1 MNVVKFAKELEA
13 IIAKYD
19 LSNEVSLLKQDNSV
33 SKSSELE
40 AELEA
45 MQKDGRTLKLGIIGR
60 VKSGKSSLI
69 NALIFEGEDV
79 LPKAATPMTAA
90 LTVLKYGQ
98 NLEAEVDF
106 FSKED
111 LRDIK
116 ENAANFQK
124 RKNEI
129 AEVKFNELVE
139 LEKRKQKLNFK
150 KLDQEKEAELRKRA
164 MNIAEQ
170 EMRNDAALSAAA
182 EQYERIER
190 SGVKLKNLEKFKNI
204 SATSMDELNSKL
216 YDFVG
221 ADGKYMPFT
230 KSVTLK
236 LDKESLKDIEIID
249 TPGVNDPVVSRE
261 ERTKQLLKTCDV
273 VLVVSPS
280 GQFLSSEDTNLLDR
294 VTKKDGIR
302 EVYLVASQVDNQLF
316 GSEKE
321 KGGGL
326 LPKVLDNIRETLS
339 AQQSRVLTEIR
350 AQNPEVGDSLDELI
364 NSKVL
369 LSSAAAFYMMINYE
383 KQAKWDANSK
393 HVWGNLSHFYRD
405 YFDDKQ
411 LALASLNL
419 LSGIKA
425 IEEIV
430 SKVKEKKEEILQ
442 KRSAEFI
449 SVKSK
454 NLLNYQQAIERQIQ
468 EKMQTIENSDINE
481 IKRQREEM
489 LKIKSKAIEA
499 VNTAYEDSLE
509 GFELNI
515 KDRLFAKVENYFKKL
530 TDDIASS
537 EGSEEYSYRVKKTGF
552 INDCISF
559 FFGDRYETRYSTR
572 TTVQAGYVKNS
583 LDQVIYEVENLT
595 EIEYRQNIAEWKK
608 SLYKSLVSSARS
620 VVDDDVL
627 DPVIIS
633 RTIRG
638 TLNSVKNPDIKYS
651 GLFPKELQKSGT
663 LKDYEAEQFLSAAG
677 EFARNLKSRVRND
690 VKSSVDALIG
700 SFKSQDVAN
709 VIFVKYD
716 EEINSLVS
724 DIENKEQALDRYKL
738 ILKDIKDAGRR

>member
-1 MNVVKFAKELEA
+1 MNIVKFTKELEA

-19 LSNEVSLLKQDNSV
+19 LGNEVSLLRQDNSI

-106 FSKED
+106 FSEED
-111 LRDIK
+111 LCDIK

-124 RKNEI
+124 RKSEI
-129 AEVKFNELVE
+129 VEAKFNELVE

-170 EMRNDAALSAAA
+170 EMRNNAALSAAA

-190 SGVKLKNLEKFKNI
+190 SGVNLKNLEEFKNI
-204 SATSMDELNSKL
+204 SAANMDELNRKL

-316 GSEKE
+316 GGEKE

-339 AQQSRVLTEIR
+339 AQQSRVLTEIK

-364 NSKVL
+364 DSKVL
-369 LSSAAAFYMMINYE
+369 LSSATTFYMMKNYN
-383 KQAKWDANSK
+383 KQAKWDANLK
-393 HVWGNLSHFYRD
+393 HVWGNLNHFYRD

-411 LALASLNL
+411 SALANLNL

-425 IEEIV
+425 IEQIV
-430 SKVKEKKEEILQ
+430 SKVKEKKEKILQ

-454 NLLNYQQAIERQIQ
+454 NILNYQQAIERQIQ
-468 EKMQTIENSDINE
+468 EKIQTIESSDINE

-499 VNTAYEDSLE
+499 VNTAYEDSIE

-515 KDRLFAKVENYFKKL
+515 KDRLFAKVESYFKKL

-537 EGSEEYSYRVKKTGF
+537 EGSETESYTVSTSKWYNPFSWGSK
-552 INDCISF
+552 
-559 FFGDRYETRYSTR
+559 ETRYNTY
-572 TTVQAGYVKNS
+572 TTVKAGYVKNS
-583 LDQVIYEVENLT
+583 LDQVISEVENLT
-595 EIEYRQNIAEWKK
+595 EIEYRQNIMEWKK
-608 SLYKSLVSSARS
+608 SLYKSLISSARS
-620 VVDDDVL
+620 VVDDDIL

-638 TLNSVKNPDIKYS
+638 TLNSVQNPDINYS
-651 GLFPKELQKSGT
+651 GSFPRELQKSGT
-663 LKDYEAEQFLSAAG
+663 LKGYEAEDFLNAAS
-677 EFARNLKSRVRND
+677 EFARNLKNRVRND

-709 VIFVKYD
+709 TIFVKYD
-716 EEINSLVS
+716 EEINSLVG
-724 DIENKEQALDRYKL
+724 DIENKEQALDRYKFML
-738 ILKDIKDAGRR
+738 RDIKNANAN

>member
-19 LSNEVSLLKQDNSV
+19 LGNEVSLLKQDNSV

-106 FSKED
+106 FSEED

-124 RKNEI
+124 RKSQI
-129 AEVKFNELVE
+129 AEAKFNELVE

-150 KLDQEKEAELRKRA
+150 KLDQEKEVELRKRA

-190 SGVKLKNLEKFKNI
+190 SGVKLKNLEEFKNI

-339 AQQSRVLTEIR
+339 TQQSRVLTEIKT
-350 AQNPEVGDSLDELI
+350 QNPEVGDSLDELI

-369 LSSAAAFYMMINYE
+369 LSSATAFYMMINYE

-411 LALASLNL
+411 SALANLNL

-442 KRSAEFI
+442 KRSVEFI

-481 IKRQREEM
+481 IKRQRKEM

-515 KDRLFAKVENYFKKL
+515 KDRLFAKVESYFKKL

-537 EGSEEYSYRVKKTGF
+537 EATEEYSYKVIDNGF
-552 INDCISF
+552 TNLWGL
-559 FFGDRYETRYSTR
+559 FGDRYKTKYGTR
-572 TTVQAGYVKNS
+572 TTVKAGYVKNS
-583 LDQVIYEVENLT
+583 LDQVISEVENLT
-595 EIEYRQNIAEWKK
+595 EIEYRQNIIEWKK
-608 SLYKSLVSSARS
+608 SLYKSLISSARS

-638 TLNSVKNPDIKYS
+638 TLNSVQNPDINYS
-651 GLFPKELQKSGT
+651 GSFPRELQKSGT
-663 LKDYEAEQFLSAAG
+663 LKGYEAEDFLNAAS
-677 EFARNLKSRVRND
+677 EFARNLKNRVRND

-709 VIFVKYD
+709 IIFVKYD

-724 DIENKEQALDRYKL
+724 DINNKEQALDRYKF
-738 ILKDIKDAGRR
+738 ILKDIKNANAN

>member
-1 MNVVKFAKELEA
+1 MNIVKFTKELEA
-13 IIAKYD
+13 VIAKYD
-19 LSNEVSLLKQDNSV
+19 LDNEVSILKQDNTI

-40 AELEA
+40 TEIES
-45 MQKDGRTLKLGIIGR
+45 MQKEGRTLKLGIIGR

-69 NALIFEGEDV
+69 NALIFDGEDV

-98 NLEAEVDF
+98 NLEAQVDF
-106 FSKED
+106 FSEED

-116 ENAANFQK
+116 DDASNFQK

-129 AEVKFNELVE
+129 AEAKFNELTE
-139 LEKRKQKLNFK
+139 REKRKLKLTK
-150 KLDQEKEAELRKRA
+150 KLDEAKEAELRKRA
-164 MNIAEQ
+164 VNIAEQ
-170 EMRNDAALSAAA
+170 EMRNNAKLSAAA

-190 SGVKLKNLEKFKNI
+190 SGVKLRNLEEFKNI
-204 SATSMDELNSKL
+204 SATSMDELNRKL

-236 LDKESLKDIEIID
+236 LDKKSLKDIEIID

-280 GQFLSSEDTNLLDR
+280 GQFLSLEDTNLLDR

-316 GSEKE
+316 GGEKE

-326 LPKVLDNIRETLS
+326 LPKVLENIRETLS
-339 AQQSRVLTEIR
+339 AQQSRVLREIKT
-350 AQNPEVGDSLDELI
+350 QSPEVGDSLDELI
-364 NSKVL
+364 RSKVL
-369 LSSAAAFYMMINYE
+369 LSSAVAFYMIKNYE
-383 KQAKWDANSK
+383 KQAQWDANSK
-393 HVWGNLSHFYRD
+393 HVWKNLGEHYPD
-405 YFDDKQ
+405 YFDDKKTCV
-411 LALASLNL
+411 ANLNL
-419 LSGIKA
+419 LSGIKS
-425 IEEIV
+425 IEQII

-449 SVKSK
+449 SVKLENIYK
-454 NLLNYQQAIERQIQ
+454 YQQAIEQQIQ
-468 EKMQTIENSDINE
+468 EKIKTIKDSDINE
-481 IKRQREEM
+481 IKCKREEM
-489 LKIKSKAIEA
+489 LKIESKAVEA

-515 KDRLFAKVENYFKKL
+515 KDRLFAKVESYFKKL

-537 EGSEEYSYRVKKTGF
+537 EGSEEYSYRVEKTGVWNT
-552 INDCISF
+552 IKSWLG
-559 FFGDRYETRYSTR
+559 GDKYETRYSTR
-572 TTVQAGYVKNS
+572 ITVQAGYVKNS
-583 LDQVIYEVENLT
+583 LDQVIYEVEKLT
-595 EIEYRQNIAEWKK
+595 EIEYRQNIMEWKK
-608 SLYKSLVSSARS
+608 SLYKSLISSARG
-620 VVDDDVL
+620 VVDDDIL

-638 TLNSVKNPDIKYS
+638 ALNSVQNPDINYTGS
-651 GLFPKELQKSGT
+651 FPRELQKSGT
-663 LKDYEAEQFLSAAG
+663 LKGYEAEQFLSAAG

-690 VKSSVDALIG
+690 VKSSVDALID

-709 VIFVKYD
+709 TIFLKYN
-716 EEINSLVS
+716 EEISALVS
-724 DIENKEQALDRYKL
+724 DIENKEQALDRYKF
-738 ILKDIKDAGRR
+738 ILKDIKNASER

>member
-1 MNVVKFAKELEA
+1 MNIVKFTKELEA

-19 LSNEVSLLKQDNSV
+19 LGNEVSLLKQDNSI

-40 AELEA
+40 AEIEG

-69 NALIFEGEDV
+69 NALIFDGEDV

-106 FSKED
+106 FSEED
-111 LRDIK
+111 LCDIK

-124 RKNEI
+124 RKSEI
-129 AEVKFNELVE
+129 AEAKFNELVE

-170 EMRNDAALSAAA
+170 EMRNNAALSAAA

-190 SGVKLKNLEKFKNI
+190 SGVNLKNLEEFKNI
-204 SATSMDELNSKL
+204 SAANMDELNRKL

-316 GSEKE
+316 GGEKE

-339 AQQSRVLTEIR
+339 AQQSRVLTEIK

-364 NSKVL
+364 DSKVL
-369 LSSAAAFYMMINYE
+369 LSSATTFYMMKNYN

-393 HVWGNLSHFYRD
+393 HVWGNLNHFYRD

-411 LALASLNL
+411 SALANLNL

-425 IEEIV
+425 IEQIV
-430 SKVKEKKEEILQ
+430 SKVKEKKEKILQ

-454 NLLNYQQAIERQIQ
+454 NILNYQQAIERQIQ
-468 EKMQTIENSDINE
+468 EKIQTIESSDINE

-499 VNTAYEDSLE
+499 VNTAYEDSIE

-515 KDRLFAKVENYFKKL
+515 KDRLFAKVESYFKKL

-537 EGSEEYSYRVKKTGF
+537 EGSETESYTVSTSKWYNPFSWGSK
-552 INDCISF
+552 
-559 FFGDRYETRYSTR
+559 ETRYNTY
-572 TTVQAGYVKNS
+572 TTVKAGYVKNS
-583 LDQVIYEVENLT
+583 LDQVISEVENLT
-595 EIEYRQNIAEWKK
+595 EIEYRQNIMEWKK
-608 SLYKSLVSSARS
+608 SLYKSLISSARS
-620 VVDDDVL
+620 VVDDDIL

-638 TLNSVKNPDIKYS
+638 TLNSVQNPDINYS
-651 GLFPKELQKSGT
+651 GSFPRELQKSGT
-663 LKDYEAEQFLSAAG
+663 LKGYEAEDFLNAAS
-677 EFARNLKSRVRND
+677 EFARNLKNRVRND

-709 VIFVKYD
+709 TIFVKYD
-716 EEINSLVS
+716 EEINSLVG
-724 DIENKEQALDRYKL
+724 DIENKEQALDRYKFML
-738 ILKDIKDAGRR
+738 RDIKNANAN

>member
-1 MNVVKFAKELEA
+1 MNIVKFTKELEA
-13 IIAKYD
+13 VIAKYD
-19 LSNEVSLLKQDNSV
+19 LDNEVSILKQDNTI

-40 AELEA
+40 AEIES
-45 MQKDGRTLKLGIIGR
+45 MQKEGRTLKLGIIGR

-69 NALIFEGEDV
+69 NALIFDGEDV

-98 NLEAEVDF
+98 NLEAQVDF
-106 FSKED
+106 FSEED

-116 ENAANFQK
+116 DDAASFQK

-129 AEVKFNELVE
+129 AEAKFNELTG
-139 LEKRKQKLNFK
+139 LEKRKLKLTK
-150 KLDQEKEAELRKRA
+150 KLDEAKEAELRKRA
-164 MNIAEQ
+164 VNIAEQ
-170 EMRNDAALSAAA
+170 EMRNNAKLSAAA

-190 SGVKLKNLEKFKNI
+190 SGVNLANLEGFKNI
-204 SATSMDELNSKL
+204 SAANMDELNRKL

-273 VLVVSPS
+273 VLVVSSS

-316 GSEKE
+316 GGEKE
-321 KGGGL
+321 KGGGVL
-326 LPKVLDNIRETLS
+326 SKVLENIRETLS
-339 AQQSRVLTEIR
+339 IQQSRVLKEIK
-350 AQNPEVGDSLDELI
+350 AQSPEVGDSLNELI
-364 NSKVL
+364 DSKVL
-369 LSSAAAFYMMINYE
+369 LSSAAAFYMMKNYDD
-383 KQAKWDANSK
+383 QGNWDLNSK
-393 HVWGNLSHFYRD
+393 HVWGNLNHFYRD

-411 LALASLNL
+411 SALANLNL

-425 IEEIV
+425 IEQII
-430 SKVKEKKEEILQ
+430 SKVKDKKEEILQ
-442 KRSAEFI
+442 KRSTEFI

-454 NLLNYQQAIERQIQ
+454 NLLNYQQAVEQQIQ
-468 EKMQTIENSDINE
+468 EKMQILESSDINE
-481 IKRQREEM
+481 IKHQREQM
-489 LKIKSKAIEA
+489 IKIKSKAVEA
-499 VNTAYEDSLE
+499 VNNAYEDSLE
-509 GFELNI
+509 GFEINI
-515 KDRLFAKVENYFKKL
+515 KDRLFAKVESYFKKL

-537 EGSEEYSYRVKKTGF
+537 EATEEYSYKVKDNGF
-552 INDCISF
+552 TNLWGL
-559 FFGDRYETRYSTR
+559 FGDRYKTKYSTR
-572 TTVQAGYVKNS
+572 TTVKAGYVKNS
-583 LDQVIYEVENLT
+583 LDQVISEVENLT

-638 TLNSVKNPDIKYS
+638 TLNSVKNPDINYS
-651 GLFPKELQKSGT
+651 GSFPKELQKSGT
-663 LKDYEAEQFLSAAG
+663 LKGYEAEQFLSAAG
-677 EFARNLKSRVRND
+677 EFARNLKSRVRSD
-690 VKSSVDALIG
+690 VKSSVDALID

-709 VIFVKYD
+709 IIFVKYD

-738 ILKDIKDAGRR
+738 ILKDVKNANTN

>member
-1 MNVVKFAKELEA
+1 MH
-13 IIAKYD
+13 
-19 LSNEVSLLKQDNSV
+19 LL
-33 SKSSELE
+33 
-40 AELEA
+40 
-45 MQKDGRTLKLGIIGR
+45 
-60 VKSGKSSLI
+60 
-69 NALIFEGEDV
+69 

-106 FSKED
+106 FSEED

-124 RKNEI
+124 RKSQI
-129 AEVKFNELVE
+129 AEAKFNELVE

-150 KLDQEKEAELRKRA
+150 KLDQEKEVELRKRA

-190 SGVKLKNLEKFKNI
+190 SGVKLKNLEEFKNI

-316 GSEKE
+316 GGEKE

-369 LSSAAAFYMMINYE
+369 LSSAVAFYMMINYE

-411 LALASLNL
+411 SALANLNL

-430 SKVKEKKEEILQ
+430 SKVKEKKEEIL
-442 KRSAEFI
+442 
-449 SVKSK
+449 
-454 NLLNYQQAIERQIQ
+454 
-468 EKMQTIENSDINE
+468 
-481 IKRQREEM
+481 
-489 LKIKSKAIEA
+489 
-499 VNTAYEDSLE
+499 
-509 GFELNI
+509 
-515 KDRLFAKVENYFKKL
+515 
-530 TDDIASS
+530 
-537 EGSEEYSYRVKKTGF
+537 
-552 INDCISF
+552 
-559 FFGDRYETRYSTR
+559 
-572 TTVQAGYVKNS
+572 
-583 LDQVIYEVENLT
+583 
-595 EIEYRQNIAEWKK
+595 
-608 SLYKSLVSSARS
+608 
-620 VVDDDVL
+620 
-627 DPVIIS
+627 
-633 RTIRG
+633 
-638 TLNSVKNPDIKYS
+638 
-651 GLFPKELQKSGT
+651 
-663 LKDYEAEQFLSAAG
+663 
-677 EFARNLKSRVRND
+677 
-690 VKSSVDALIG
+690 
-700 SFKSQDVAN
+700 
-709 VIFVKYD
+709 
-716 EEINSLVS
+716 
-724 DIENKEQALDRYKL
+724 
-738 ILKDIKDAGRR
+738 

>member
-1 MNVVKFAKELEA
+1 MNIVKFTKELEA
-13 IIAKYD
+13 VIAKYD
-19 LSNEVSLLKQDNSV
+19 LDNEVSILKQDNTI

-40 AELEA
+40 AEIES
-45 MQKDGRTLKLGIIGR
+45 MQKEGRTLKLGIIGR

-69 NALIFEGEDV
+69 NALIFDGEDV

-98 NLEAEVDF
+98 NLEAQVDF
-106 FSKED
+106 FSEED

-116 ENAANFQK
+116 DDAASFQK

-129 AEVKFNELVE
+129 AEAKFNELTE
-139 LEKRKQKLNFK
+139 LEKRKLKLTK
-150 KLDQEKEAELRKRA
+150 KLDEAKEAELRKRA
-164 MNIAEQ
+164 VNIAEQ
-170 EMRNDAALSAAA
+170 EMRNNAKLSAAA

-190 SGVKLKNLEKFKNI
+190 SGVNLANLEGFKNI
-204 SATSMDELNSKL
+204 SAANMDELNRKL

-316 GSEKE
+316 GGEKE
-321 KGGGL
+321 KGGGVL
-326 LPKVLDNIRETLS
+326 SKVLENIRETLS
-339 AQQSRVLTEIR
+339 IQQSRVLKEIK
-350 AQNPEVGDSLDELI
+350 AQSPEVGDSLNELI
-364 NSKVL
+364 DSKVL
-369 LSSAAAFYMMINYE
+369 LSSATAFYMMKNYDD
-383 KQAKWDANSK
+383 QGNWDLNSK
-393 HVWGNLSHFYRD
+393 HVWGNLNHFYRD

-411 LALASLNL
+411 SALANLNL

-425 IEEIV
+425 IEQII
-430 SKVKEKKEEILQ
+430 SKVKDKKEEILQ
-442 KRSAEFI
+442 KRSTEFI

-454 NLLNYQQAIERQIQ
+454 NLLNYQQAVEQQIQ
-468 EKMQTIENSDINE
+468 EKMQILESSDINE
-481 IKRQREEM
+481 IKHQREQM
-489 LKIKSKAIEA
+489 IKIKSKAVEA
-499 VNTAYEDSLE
+499 VNNAYEDSLE
-509 GFELNI
+509 GFEINI
-515 KDRLFAKVENYFKKL
+515 KDRLFAKVESYFKKL

-537 EGSEEYSYRVKKTGF
+537 EATEEYSYKVKDNGF
-552 INDCISF
+552 TNLWGL
-559 FFGDRYETRYSTR
+559 FGDRYKTKYSTR
-572 TTVQAGYVKNS
+572 TTVKAGYVKNS
-583 LDQVIYEVENLT
+583 LDQVISEVENLT

-638 TLNSVKNPDIKYS
+638 TLNSVKNPDINYS
-651 GLFPKELQKSGT
+651 GSFPKELQKSGT
-663 LKDYEAEQFLSAAG
+663 LKGYEAEQFLSAAG
-677 EFARNLKSRVRND
+677 EFARNLKSRVRSD
-690 VKSSVDALIG
+690 VKSSVDALIY

-709 VIFVKYD
+709 IIFVKYD

-738 ILKDIKDAGRR
+738 ILKDVKNANTN

>member
-19 LSNEVSLLKQDNSV
+19 LGNEVSLLKQDNSI
-33 SKSSELE
+33 SKSLELE

-106 FSKED
+106 FSEED

-150 KLDQEKEAELRKRA
+150 KLNQEKEAELRKRA

-170 EMRNDAALSAAA
+170 EMRNDAKLSAAA
-182 EQYERIER
+182 EQCERIER
-190 SGVKLKNLEKFKNI
+190 SGVNLKNLEEFKNI

-316 GSEKE
+316 SSEKE

-369 LSSAAAFYMMINYE
+369 LSSAAAFYMMKNYE

-411 LALASLNL
+411 SALANLNL

-442 KRSAEFI
+442 KRSTEFI

-499 VNTAYEDSLE
+499 VNTAYEDSIE

-515 KDRLFAKVENYFKKL
+515 KDRLFAKVESYFKKL

-537 EGSEEYSYRVKKTGF
+537 EGSETESYTVSTSKWYNPFSWGSK
-552 INDCISF
+552 
-559 FFGDRYETRYSTR
+559 ETRYNTY
-572 TTVQAGYVKNS
+572 TTVKAGYVKNS
-583 LDQVIYEVENLT
+583 LDQVISEVENLT
-595 EIEYRQNIAEWKK
+595 EIEYRQNIIEWKK
-608 SLYKSLVSSARS
+608 SLYKSLISSARS

-638 TLNSVKNPDIKYS
+638 TLNSVQNPDINYS
-651 GLFPKELQKSGT
+651 GSFPRELQRSGT
-663 LKDYEAEQFLSAAG
+663 LKGYEAEDFLNAAS
-677 EFARNLKSRVRND
+677 EFARNLKNRVKND

-724 DIENKEQALDRYKL
+724 DINNKEQALDRYKF
-738 ILKDIKDAGRR
+738 ILKDIKNANAN

>member
-1 MNVVKFAKELEA
+1 MNIVKFTKELEA
-13 IIAKYD
+13 VIAKYD
-19 LSNEVSLLKQDNSV
+19 LDNEVSILKQDNTI

-40 AELEA
+40 AEIES
-45 MQKDGRTLKLGIIGR
+45 MQKEGRTLKLGIIGR

-69 NALIFEGEDV
+69 NALIFDGEDV

-106 FSKED
+106 FSEED

-124 RKNEI
+124 RKSEM

-182 EQYERIER
+182 EQYERIEC
-190 SGVKLKNLEKFKNI
+190 SGVKLRNLEEFKNI
-204 SATSMDELNSKL
+204 SATSMDELNRKL

-221 ADGKYMPFT
+221 VDGKYMPFT

-316 GSEKE
+316 GGEKE

-326 LPKVLDNIRETLS
+326 LPKVLENIRETLS
-339 AQQSRVLTEIR
+339 AQQSRVLREIKT
-350 AQNPEVGDSLDELI
+350 QSPEIGDSLDELI
-364 NSKVL
+364 RSKVL
-369 LSSAAAFYMMINYE
+369 LSSAVAFYMIKNYE
-383 KQAKWDANSK
+383 KQAQWDANSK
-393 HVWGNLSHFYRD
+393 HVWKNLGEHYPD
-405 YFDDKQ
+405 YFDDKKTCV
-411 LALASLNL
+411 ANLNL
-419 LSGIKA
+419 LSGIKS
-425 IEEIV
+425 IEQII

-449 SVKSK
+449 SVKLE
-454 NLLNYQQAIERQIQ
+454 NIYNYQQAIEQQIQ
-468 EKMQTIENSDINE
+468 EKIKTIKDSDINE
-481 IKRQREEM
+481 IKGKRQEM
-489 LKIKSKAIEA
+489 LKIESKAVEA

-515 KDRLFAKVENYFKKL
+515 KDRLFAKVESYFKKL

-537 EGSEEYSYRVKKTGF
+537 EGSETESYTVSTSKWYNPFSWGSK
-552 INDCISF
+552 
-559 FFGDRYETRYSTR
+559 ETRYDTY
-572 TTVQAGYVKNS
+572 TTVKAGYVKNS

-627 DPVIIS
+627 DPAIIS

-638 TLNSVKNPDIKYS
+638 TLNSVKNPDINYS
-651 GLFPKELQKSGT
+651 GSFPKELQKSGT
-663 LKDYEAEQFLSAAG
+663 LKGYEAEQFLSAAG
-677 EFARNLKSRVRND
+677 EFARNLKSRVRSD
-690 VKSSVDALIG
+690 VKSSVDALID

-709 VIFVKYD
+709 TIFLKYN
-716 EEINSLVS
+716 EEISALVS
-724 DIENKEQALDRYKL
+724 DIENKEQALDRYKF
-738 ILKDIKDAGRR
+738 ILKDIKNASER

>member
-164 MNIAEQ
+164 VNIAEQ

-190 SGVKLKNLEKFKNI
+190 SGVKLKNLEEFKNI

-221 ADGKYMPFT
+221 ADSKYMPFT

-280 GQFLSSEDTNLLDR
+280 GQLSSEDTNLLDR

-316 GSEKE
+316 GGEKE

-339 AQQSRVLTEIR
+339 AQQSRVLKEIK
-350 AQNPEVGDSLDELI
+350 AQSPEVGDSLNELI
-364 NSKVL
+364 DSKVL
-369 LSSAAAFYMMINYE
+369 LSSATAFYMMINYE

-411 LALASLNL
+411 SALANLNL

-425 IEEIV
+425 IEQIV

-442 KRSAEFI
+442 KRSTEFI

-454 NLLNYQQAIERQIQ
+454 NLLNYQQAVEQQIQ
-468 EKMQTIENSDINE
+468 EKMQILESSDINE
-481 IKRQREEM
+481 IKRQREQM
-489 LKIKSKAIEA
+489 IKIKSKAIEA
-499 VNTAYEDSLE
+499 VNTAYEDSIE

-515 KDRLFAKVENYFKKL
+515 KDRLFAKVESYFKKL

-537 EGSEEYSYRVKKTGF
+537 EATEEYSYKVIDNGF
-552 INDCISF
+552 TNLWGL
-559 FFGDRYETRYSTR
+559 FGDRYKTKYGTR

-583 LDQVIYEVENLT
+583 LDQVISEVENLT

-638 TLNSVKNPDIKYS
+638 TLNSVKNPDINYS
-651 GLFPKELQKSGT
+651 GSFPKELQKSGT
-663 LKDYEAEQFLSAAG
+663 LKGYEAEQFLSAAG
-677 EFARNLKSRVRND
+677 EFARNLKSRVRSD

-716 EEINSLVS
+716 EEISSLVS

>member
-19 LSNEVSLLKQDNSV
+19 LGNEVSLLKQDNSV

-40 AELEA
+40 AELED

-106 FSKED
+106 FSEED

-124 RKNEI
+124 RKSEI

-139 LEKRKQKLNFK
+139 LEKRKKKLNFK

-190 SGVKLKNLEKFKNI
+190 SGVKLKNLEEFKNI

-230 KSVTLK
+230 KSVTLN

-339 AQQSRVLTEIR
+339 TQQSRVLTEIKT
-350 AQNPEVGDSLDELI
+350 QNPEVGDSLDELI

-369 LSSAAAFYMMINYE
+369 LSSATAFYMMINYE

-411 LALASLNL
+411 SALANLNL

-430 SKVKEKKEEILQ
+430 SKVKEKKRKFYKKEA
-442 KRSAEFI
+442 RSL
-449 SVKSK
+449 SRS
-454 NLLNYQQAIERQIQ
+454 N
-468 EKMQTIENSDINE
+468 
-481 IKRQREEM
+481 
-489 LKIKSKAIEA
+489 LKI
-499 VNTAYEDSLE
+499 
-509 GFELNI
+509 
-515 KDRLFAKVENYFKKL
+515 
-530 TDDIASS
+530 
-537 EGSEEYSYRVKKTGF
+537 
-552 INDCISF
+552 
-559 FFGDRYETRYSTR
+559 YST
-572 TTVQAGYVKNS
+572 
-583 LDQVIYEVENLT
+583 
-595 EIEYRQNIAEWKK
+595 
-608 SLYKSLVSSARS
+608 
-620 VVDDDVL
+620 
-627 DPVIIS
+627 
-633 RTIRG
+633 
-638 TLNSVKNPDIKYS
+638 
-651 GLFPKELQKSGT
+651 
-663 LKDYEAEQFLSAAG
+663 
-677 EFARNLKSRVRND
+677 
-690 VKSSVDALIG
+690 
-700 SFKSQDVAN
+700 
-709 VIFVKYD
+709 
-716 EEINSLVS
+716 IN
-724 DIENKEQALDRYKL
+724 KR
-738 ILKDIKDAGRR
+738 

>member
-19 LSNEVSLLKQDNSV
+19 LGNEVSLLKQDNSV

-164 MNIAEQ
+164 VNIAEQ

-190 SGVKLKNLEKFKNI
+190 SGVKLKNLEEFKNI

-316 GSEKE
+316 GGEKE

-339 AQQSRVLTEIR
+339 AQQSRVLKEIK
-350 AQNPEVGDSLDELI
+350 AQSPEVGDSLDELI
-364 NSKVL
+364 RSKVL
-369 LSSAAAFYMMINYE
+369 LSSAVAFYMIKNYE
-383 KQAKWDANSK
+383 KQAQWDANSK

-411 LALASLNL
+411 SALANLNL

-425 IEEIV
+425 IEQIV

-515 KDRLFAKVENYFKKL
+515 KDRLFAKVESYFKKL

-537 EGSEEYSYRVKKTGF
+537 EGSEEYSYRVEKTGVWNT
-552 INDCISF
+552 IKSW
-559 FFGDRYETRYSTR
+559 FGGDKYETRYSTR
-572 TTVQAGYVKNS
+572 TTVKAGYVKNS
-583 LDQVIYEVENLT
+583 LDQVISEVENLT
-595 EIEYRQNIAEWKK
+595 EIEYRQNIMEWKK
-608 SLYKSLVSSARS
+608 SLYKSLISSARS

-638 TLNSVKNPDIKYS
+638 TLNSVQNPDINYS
-651 GLFPKELQKSGT
+651 GSFPRELQKSGT
-663 LKDYEAEQFLSAAG
+663 LKGYEAEDFLNAAS
-677 EFARNLKSRVRND
+677 EFARNLKTRVRND
-690 VKSSVDALIG
+690 VKYSVDTLIG

-724 DIENKEQALDRYKL
+724 DINNKEQALDRYKF
-738 ILKDIKDAGRR
+738 ILKDIKNANAN

>member
-19 LSNEVSLLKQDNSV
+19 LGNEVSLLKQDNSI

-69 NALIFEGEDV
+69 NALIFEGKNV

-106 FSKED
+106 FSEED

-124 RKNEI
+124 RKSEI
-129 AEVKFNELVE
+129 AEAKFNELVE

-164 MNIAEQ
+164 INIAEQ
-170 EMRNDAALSAAA
+170 EIRNDAALSAAA

-190 SGVKLKNLEKFKNI
+190 SGVNLKNLEDFKNI
-204 SATSMDELNSKL
+204 SATSMDELNNKL

-316 GSEKE
+316 GGEKE

-411 LALASLNL
+411 SALANLNL

-442 KRSAEFI
+442 KRSTEFI

-499 VNTAYEDSLE
+499 VNTAYEDSIE

-515 KDRLFAKVENYFKKL
+515 KDRLFAKVESYFKKL

-537 EGSEEYSYRVKKTGF
+537 EGSETESYTVSTSKWYNPFSWGSK
-552 INDCISF
+552 
-559 FFGDRYETRYSTR
+559 ETRYNTY
-572 TTVQAGYVKNS
+572 TTVKAGYVKNS
-583 LDQVIYEVENLT
+583 LDQVISEVENLT
-595 EIEYRQNIAEWKK
+595 EIEYRQNIIEWKK
-608 SLYKSLVSSARS
+608 SLYKSLISSARS

-638 TLNSVKNPDIKYS
+638 TLNSVQNPDINYS
-651 GLFPKELQKSGT
+651 GSFPRELQKSGT
-663 LKDYEAEQFLSAAG
+663 LKGYEAEDFLNAAS
-677 EFARNLKSRVRND
+677 EFARNLKNRVKND

-724 DIENKEQALDRYKL
+724 DINNKEQALDRYKF
-738 ILKDIKDAGRR
+738 ILKDIKNANAN

>member
-1 MNVVKFAKELEA
+1 MNIVKFTKELEA
-13 IIAKYD
+13 VIAKYD
-19 LSNEVSLLKQDNSV
+19 LDNEVSILKQDNTI

-40 AELEA
+40 AEIES
-45 MQKDGRTLKLGIIGR
+45 MQKEGRTLKLGIIGR

-69 NALIFEGEDV
+69 NALIFDGEDV

-106 FSKED
+106 FSEED

-124 RKNEI
+124 RKSEM

-182 EQYERIER
+182 EQYERIEC
-190 SGVKLKNLEKFKNI
+190 SGVKLRNLEEFKNI
-204 SATSMDELNSKL
+204 SATSMDELNRKL

-221 ADGKYMPFT
+221 VDGKYMPFT

-316 GSEKE
+316 GGEKE

-326 LPKVLDNIRETLS
+326 LPKVLENIRETLS
-339 AQQSRVLTEIR
+339 AQQSRVLREIKT
-350 AQNPEVGDSLDELI
+350 QSPEIGDSLDELI
-364 NSKVL
+364 RSKVL
-369 LSSAAAFYMMINYE
+369 LSSAVAFYMIKNYE
-383 KQAKWDANSK
+383 KQAQWDANSK
-393 HVWGNLSHFYRD
+393 HVWKNLGEHYPD
-405 YFDDKQ
+405 YFDDKKTCV
-411 LALASLNL
+411 ANLNL
-419 LSGIKA
+419 LSGIKS
-425 IEEIV
+425 IEQII

-449 SVKSK
+449 SVKLE
-454 NLLNYQQAIERQIQ
+454 NIYNYQQAIEQQIQ
-468 EKMQTIENSDINE
+468 EKIKTIKDSDINE
-481 IKRQREEM
+481 IKCKREEM
-489 LKIKSKAIEA
+489 LKIESKAVEA

-515 KDRLFAKVENYFKKL
+515 KDRLFAKVESYFKKL

-537 EGSEEYSYRVKKTGF
+537 EGSETESYTVSTSKWYNPFSWGSK
-552 INDCISF
+552 
-559 FFGDRYETRYSTR
+559 ETRYDTY
-572 TTVQAGYVKNS
+572 TTVKAGYVKNS

-627 DPVIIS
+627 DPAIIS

-638 TLNSVKNPDIKYS
+638 TLNSVKNPDINYS
-651 GLFPKELQKSGT
+651 GSFPKELQKSGT
-663 LKDYEAEQFLSAAG
+663 LKSYEAEQFLSAAG
-677 EFARNLKSRVRND
+677 EFARNLKSRVRSD
-690 VKSSVDALIG
+690 VKSSVDALID

-709 VIFVKYD
+709 TIFLKYN
-716 EEINSLVS
+716 EEISALVS
-724 DIENKEQALDRYKL
+724 DIENKEQALDRYKF
-738 ILKDIKDAGRR
+738 ILKDIKNASER

>member
-19 LSNEVSLLKQDNSV
+19 LGNEVSLLKQDNSV

-106 FSKED
+106 FSEED

-124 RKNEI
+124 RKSQI
-129 AEVKFNELVE
+129 AEAKFNELVE

-150 KLDQEKEAELRKRA
+150 KLDQEKEVELRKRA

-190 SGVKLKNLEKFKNI
+190 SGVKLKNLEEFKNI

-316 GSEKE
+316 SSEKE

-369 LSSAAAFYMMINYE
+369 LSSAAAFYMMKNYE

-411 LALASLNL
+411 SALANLNL

-442 KRSAEFI
+442 KRSTEFI

-499 VNTAYEDSLE
+499 VNTAYEDSIE

-515 KDRLFAKVENYFKKL
+515 KDRLFAKVESYFKKL

-537 EGSEEYSYRVKKTGF
+537 EGSETESYTVSTSKWYNPFSWGSK
-552 INDCISF
+552 
-559 FFGDRYETRYSTR
+559 ETRYNTY
-572 TTVQAGYVKNS
+572 TTVKAGYVKNS
-583 LDQVIYEVENLT
+583 LDQVISEVENLT
-595 EIEYRQNIAEWKK
+595 EIEYRQNIIEWKK
-608 SLYKSLVSSARS
+608 SLYKSLISSARS

-638 TLNSVKNPDIKYS
+638 TLNSVQNPDINYS
-651 GLFPKELQKSGT
+651 GSFPRELQRSGT
-663 LKDYEAEQFLSAAG
+663 LKGYEAEDFLNAAS
-677 EFARNLKSRVRND
+677 EFARNLKNRVKND

-724 DIENKEQALDRYKL
+724 DINNKEQALDRYKF
-738 ILKDIKDAGRR
+738 ILKDIKNANAN

>member
-19 LSNEVSLLKQDNSV
+19 LGNEVSLLKQDNSI

-69 NALIFEGEDV
+69 NALIFEGKNV

-106 FSKED
+106 FSEED

-124 RKNEI
+124 RKSEI
-129 AEVKFNELVE
+129 AEAKFNELVE

-164 MNIAEQ
+164 INIAEQ
-170 EMRNDAALSAAA
+170 EIRNDAALSAAA

-190 SGVKLKNLEKFKNI
+190 SGVNLKNLEDFKNI

-316 GSEKE
+316 GGEKE

-411 LALASLNL
+411 SALANLNL

-442 KRSAEFI
+442 KRSTEFI

-499 VNTAYEDSLE
+499 VNTAYEDSIE

-515 KDRLFAKVENYFKKL
+515 KDRLFAKVESYFKKL

-537 EGSEEYSYRVKKTGF
+537 EATEEYSYKVKDNGLTNLWGL
-552 INDCISF
+552 
-559 FFGDRYETRYSTR
+559 FGDRYKTKYGTR
-572 TTVQAGYVKNS
+572 TTVKAGYVKNS
-583 LDQVIYEVENLT
+583 LDQVISEVENLT
-595 EIEYRQNIAEWKK
+595 EIEYRQNIIEWKK
-608 SLYKSLVSSARS
+608 SLYKSLISSARS

-638 TLNSVKNPDIKYS
+638 TLNSVQNPDINYS
-651 GLFPKELQKSGT
+651 GSFPRELQKSGT
-663 LKDYEAEQFLSAAG
+663 LKGYEAEDFLNAAS
-677 EFARNLKSRVRND
+677 EFARNLKNRVKND

-724 DIENKEQALDRYKL
+724 DINNKEQALDRYKF
-738 ILKDIKDAGRR
+738 ILKDIKNANAN

>member
-1 MNVVKFAKELEA
+1 MNIVKFTKELEA
-13 IIAKYD
+13 VIAKYD
-19 LSNEVSLLKQDNSV
+19 LDNEVSILKQDNTI

-40 AELEA
+40 AEIES
-45 MQKDGRTLKLGIIGR
+45 MQKEGRTLKLGIIGR

-69 NALIFEGEDV
+69 NALIFDGEDV

-98 NLEAEVDF
+98 NLEAQVDF
-106 FSKED
+106 FSEED

-116 ENAANFQK
+116 DDAASFQK

-129 AEVKFNELVE
+129 AEAKFNELTE
-139 LEKRKQKLNFK
+139 LEKRKLKLTK
-150 KLDQEKEAELRKRA
+150 KLDEAKEAELRKRA
-164 MNIAEQ
+164 VNIAEQ
-170 EMRNDAALSAAA
+170 EMRNNAKLSAAA

-190 SGVKLKNLEKFKNI
+190 SGVNLANLEGFKNI
-204 SATSMDELNSKL
+204 SAANMDELNRKL

-316 GSEKE
+316 GGEKE
-321 KGGGL
+321 KGGGVL
-326 LPKVLDNIRETLS
+326 SKVLENIRETLS
-339 AQQSRVLTEIR
+339 IQQSRVLKEIK
-350 AQNPEVGDSLDELI
+350 AQSPEVGDSLNELI
-364 NSKVL
+364 DSKVL
-369 LSSAAAFYMMINYE
+369 LSSATAFYMMKNYDD
-383 KQAKWDANSK
+383 QGNWDLNSK
-393 HVWGNLSHFYRD
+393 HVWGNLNHFYRD

-411 LALASLNL
+411 SALANLNL

-425 IEEIV
+425 IEQII
-430 SKVKEKKEEILQ
+430 SKVKDKKEEILQ
-442 KRSAEFI
+442 KRSTEFI
-449 SVKSK
+449 SVKFK
-454 NLLNYQQAIERQIQ
+454 NLLNYQQAVEQQIQ
-468 EKMQTIENSDINE
+468 EKMQILESSDINE
-481 IKRQREEM
+481 IKHQREQM
-489 LKIKSKAIEA
+489 IKIKSKAVEA
-499 VNTAYEDSLE
+499 VNNAYEDSLE
-509 GFELNI
+509 GFEINI
-515 KDRLFAKVENYFKKL
+515 KDRLFAKVESYFKKL

-537 EGSEEYSYRVKKTGF
+537 EATEEYSYKVKDNGF
-552 INDCISF
+552 TNLWGL
-559 FFGDRYETRYSTR
+559 FGDRYKTKYSTR
-572 TTVQAGYVKNS
+572 TTVKAGYVKNS
-583 LDQVIYEVENLT
+583 LDQVISEVENLT

-638 TLNSVKNPDIKYS
+638 TLNSVKNPDINYS
-651 GLFPKELQKSGT
+651 GSFPKELQKSGT
-663 LKDYEAEQFLSAAG
+663 LKGYEAEQFLSAAG
-677 EFARNLKSRVRND
+677 EFARNLKSRVRSD
-690 VKSSVDALIG
+690 VKSSVDALIY

-709 VIFVKYD
+709 IIFVKYD

-738 ILKDIKDAGRR
+738 ILKDVKNANTN

>member
-19 LSNEVSLLKQDNSV
+19 LGNEVSLLKQDNSV

-106 FSKED
+106 FSEED

-124 RKNEI
+124 RKSEI
-129 AEVKFNELVE
+129 AEAKFNELVE

-170 EMRNDAALSAAA
+170 EIRNDAALSAAA

-190 SGVKLKNLEKFKNI
+190 SGVKLKNLEEFKNI

-316 GSEKE
+316 GGEKE

-411 LALASLNL
+411 SALANLNL

-442 KRSAEFI
+442 KRSTEFI

-499 VNTAYEDSLE
+499 VNTAYEDSIE

-515 KDRLFAKVENYFKKL
+515 KDRLFAKVESYFKKL

-537 EGSEEYSYRVKKTGF
+537 EGSETESYTVSTSKWYNPFSWGSK
-552 INDCISF
+552 
-559 FFGDRYETRYSTR
+559 ETRYNTY
-572 TTVQAGYVKNS
+572 TTVKAGYVKNS
-583 LDQVIYEVENLT
+583 LDQVISEVENLT
-595 EIEYRQNIAEWKK
+595 EIEYRQNIIEWKK
-608 SLYKSLVSSARS
+608 SLYKSLISSARS

-638 TLNSVKNPDIKYS
+638 TLNSVQNPDINYS
-651 GLFPKELQKSGT
+651 GSFPRELQKSGT
-663 LKDYEAEQFLSAAG
+663 LKGYEAEDFLNAAS
-677 EFARNLKSRVRND
+677 EFARNLKNRVKND

-724 DIENKEQALDRYKL
+724 DINNKEQALDRYKF
-738 ILKDIKDAGRR
+738 ILKDIKNANAN

>member
-19 LSNEVSLLKQDNSV
+19 LGNEVSLLKQDNSV

-40 AELEA
+40 TEIES

-106 FSKED
+106 FSEED

-124 RKNEI
+124 RKSEI
-129 AEVKFNELVE
+129 AEAKFNELVE

-170 EMRNDAALSAAA
+170 EIRNDAALSAAA
-182 EQYERIER
+182 EQYERIEC
-190 SGVKLKNLEKFKNI
+190 SGVNLKNLEEFKNI

-411 LALASLNL
+411 SALANLNL

-499 VNTAYEDSLE
+499 VNTAYEDSIE

-537 EGSEEYSYRVKKTGF
+537 EGSEEYSYRVKKTGL
-552 INDCISF
+552 INGIISF
-559 FFGDRYETRYSTR
+559 FVGDRYETRYSTR

-583 LDQVIYEVENLT
+583 LDQVISEVENLT

-638 TLNSVKNPDIKYS
+638 TLNSVKNPDINYS
-651 GLFPKELQKSGT
+651 GSFPKELQKSGT
-663 LKDYEAEQFLSAAG
+663 LKGYEAEQFLSAAG
-677 EFARNLKSRVRND
+677 EFARNLKSRVRSD

-716 EEINSLVS
+716 EEISSLVS

>member
-1 MNVVKFAKELEA
+1 MNIVKFTKELEA

-19 LSNEVSLLKQDNSV
+19 LGNEVSLLRQDNSI

-45 MQKDGRTLKLGIIGR
+45 MQKDGRMLKLGIIGR

-106 FSKED
+106 FSEED
-111 LRDIK
+111 LCDIK

-124 RKNEI
+124 RKSEI
-129 AEVKFNELVE
+129 AEAKFNELVE

-170 EMRNDAALSAAA
+170 EMRNNAALSAAA

-190 SGVKLKNLEKFKNI
+190 SGVKLRSLEEFKNI

-316 GSEKE
+316 GGEKE

-339 AQQSRVLTEIR
+339 AQQSRVLTEVKM
-350 AQNPEVGDSLDELI
+350 QNPEVGDSLDELI

-369 LSSAAAFYMMINYE
+369 LSSAAAFYMMKNYE

-411 LALASLNL
+411 SALANLNL

-442 KRSAEFI
+442 KRSTEFI

-468 EKMQTIENSDINE
+468 EKMQTIESSDINE

-499 VNTAYEDSLE
+499 VNTAYEDSIE

-515 KDRLFAKVENYFKKL
+515 KDRLFAKVESYFKKL

-537 EGSEEYSYRVKKTGF
+537 EGSETESYTVSTSKWYNPFSWGSK
-552 INDCISF
+552 
-559 FFGDRYETRYSTR
+559 ETRYNTY
-572 TTVQAGYVKNS
+572 TTVKAGYVKNS
-583 LDQVIYEVENLT
+583 LDQVISEVENLT
-595 EIEYRQNIAEWKK
+595 EIEYRQNIMEWKK
-608 SLYKSLVSSARS
+608 SLYKSLISSARS

-638 TLNSVKNPDIKYS
+638 TLNSVQNPDINYS
-651 GLFPKELQKSGT
+651 GSFPRELQKSGT
-663 LKDYEAEQFLSAAG
+663 LKGYEAEEFLNAAS
-677 EFARNLKSRVRND
+677 EFARNLKTRVRND

-709 VIFVKYD
+709 TIFVKYD
-716 EEINSLVS
+716 EEINSLVG
-724 DIENKEQALDRYKL
+724 DIENKEQALDRYKFML
-738 ILKDIKDAGRR
+738 RDIKNANAN